1 MNIEKIMKIARERV
15 FKNFIM
21 SFCEFG
27 ALQVIDWH
35 NADNTREYHIR
46 FIFDNEG
53 KTMSVSG
60 DVGSAMF
67 AFPSFDKVTL
77 QTIGKLK
84 DIDYFSSKIQCST
97 DLYTYDLEEAK
108 ADLASQYLHEYDT
121 ELSTEEREERERMI
135 QELLEQCFSRST
147 GITDIPFELSEKL
160 QQIDQ
165 DYLYW
170 VSSAGRCI
178 AQRIIYWLT
187 ALNMIY
193 EELYQS

>member
-1 MNIEKIMKIARERV
+1 MGSEM
-15 FKNFIM
+15 
-21 SFCEFG
+21 C
-27 ALQVIDWH
+27 
-35 NADNTREYHIR
+35 IR
-46 FIFDNEG
+46 DR
-53 KTMSVSG
+53 

-84 DIDYFSSKIQCST
+84 DINYFSSKIQCST

-108 ADLASQYLHEYDT
+108 ADLVNRYLPEYDT
-121 ELSTEEREERERMI
+121 ELSAEERKDREKLI
-135 QELLEQCFSRST
+135 QELLEQCFSHST

-160 QQIDQ
+160 QQVDQ
-165 DYLYW
+165 EYLYW
-170 VSSAGRCI
+170 ISSAGRCI

-193 EELYQS
+193 EELYQ

>member
-1 MNIEKIMKIARERV
+1 M
-15 FKNFIM
+15 
-21 SFCEFG
+21 
-27 ALQVIDWH
+27 
-35 NADNTREYHIR
+35 
-46 FIFDNEG
+46 
-53 KTMSVSG
+53 
-60 DVGSAMF
+60 
-67 AFPSFDKVTL
+67 TL

-108 ADLASQYLHEYDT
+108 ADLASQYLPEYDT